1 MKKLKLQS
9 RSYKALIVNF
19 KEWLD
24 ILGYS
29 QGTVKYSPIH
39 LQEFF
44 YWLECHGHTSLA
56 TITRKSI
63 IDYYDYLRQ
72 RPNENYGGAL
82 SNASLNN
89 HISALKRFNAYLK
102 KHHVKPL
109 SIHLRFEKLDKLEAT
124 DILDQEEIKELFAA
138 ADHSYITHHVCLRDK
153 AMLVVLYSC
162 GLRRNEAVHLNL
174 NDVFF
179 GKQRILVRKAKNGK
193 ERFVPIN
200 QYNLEI
206 LEEYIYDGR
215 PMFYKPNETDAL
227 FIRQQGGRMG
237 GQTFKNRLRTI
248 IKATGNPDLMERR
261 ITPHKLRH
269 SIATHLLE
277 KGVPI
282 ESVSQFL
289 GHTSLESTQVYT
301 HLVEKLDS

>member
-1 MKKLKLQS
+1 MKKLKLHNAGY
-9 RSYKALIVNF
+9 RVLISNF

-29 QGTVKYSPIH
+29 KSCVKYSPIH

-44 YWLECHGHTSLA
+44 HWAECHGHTELR
-56 TITRKSI
+56 TIMRK
-63 IDYYDYLRQ
+63 DVKAYYDYLRQ
-72 RPNENYGGAL
+72 RPNESYGGAL
-82 SNASLNN
+82 SNASLNS

-102 KHHVKPL
+102 KHNAKPL
-109 SIHLRFEKLDKLEAT
+109 SIHLRFEKTDKLDPT
-124 DILDQEEIKELFAA
+124 DIVSQEEIKELFAA
-138 ADHSYITHHVCLRDK
+138 TEHSYVMPHVCLRDK
-153 AMLVVLYSC
+153 AMLTALYSC
-162 GLRRNEAVHLNL
+162 GLRCNEAVHLDL

-179 GKQRILVRKAKNGK
+179 AKERILVRKAKNGK

-200 QYNLEI
+200 KYNLEI

-215 PMFYKPNETDAL
+215 PLFYRPNQTDAL

-237 GQTFKNRLRTI
+237 GQSYSNRLRAI
-248 IKATGNPDLMERR
+248 IKATGNPDLMDRR

-277 KGVPI
+277 GGVPI
-282 ESVSQFL
+282 EAVSQFL
-289 GHTSLESTQVYT
+289 GHTSLESTQVYI
-301 HLVEKLDS
+301 HLIKEEL

>member
-1 MKKLKLQS
+1 MKKLKLNNH
-9 RSYKALIVNF
+9 SYRILISNF

-29 QGTVKYSPIH
+29 DGVVKYYPIY
-39 LQEFF
+39 LKEFLH
-44 YWLECHGHTSLA
+44 WSECHGHTELK
-56 TITRKSI
+56 TILRKDVSQ
-63 IDYYDYLRQ
+63 YYDYLRQ
-72 RPNENYGGAL
+72 RPNESYTGAL
-82 SNASLNN
+82 SNASLNS

-102 KHHVKPL
+102 KHNAKPL
-109 SIHLRFEKLDKLEAT
+109 SIHLRFEKTDKLGAT
-124 DILDQEEIKELFAA
+124 DIVSQEEIKELFAA
-138 ADHSYITHHVCLRDK
+138 TQHSYIMPHVCLRDK

-162 GLRRNEAVHLNL
+162 GLRRNEAVHLDL

-179 GKQRILVRKAKNGK
+179 AKERILVRKAKNGK

-200 QYNLEI
+200 RYNLEI

-215 PMFYKPNETDAL
+215 PLFHKVKETDAL
-227 FIRQQGGRMG
+227 FVGQQGKRLG
-237 GQTFKNRLRTI
+237 GQAMKLRLRTI
-248 IKATGNPDLMERR
+248 IKATGNPDLMDRR

-277 KGVPI
+277 GGVAI
-282 ESVSQFL
+282 EAVSQFL

-301 HLVEKLDS
+301 HLVEKFDT

>member
-1 MKKLKLQS
+1 MKKLKLNNA
-9 RSYKALIVNF
+9 SYRTLISNF
-19 KEWLD
+19 KEWLA

-29 QGTVKYSPIH
+29 KSCVKYSPIH

-44 YWLECHGHTSLA
+44 HWAERNGHAELR
-56 TITRKSI
+56 TILRK
-63 IDYYDYLRQ
+63 DVTAYYDYLRQ
-72 RPNENYGGAL
+72 RPNESYGGAL
-82 SNASLNN
+82 SNASLNS

-102 KHHVKPL
+102 KHNAKPL
-109 SIHLRFEKLDKLEAT
+109 SIHLRFEKRDKLETT
-124 DILDQEEIKELFAA
+124 DIVSQEEIKELFEAA
-138 ADHSYITHHVCLRDK
+138 EHSYVMRHVCLRDK
-153 AMLVVLYSC
+153 AILVVLYSC

-174 NDVFF
+174 GDVFF
-179 GKQRILVRKAKNGK
+179 AKERILVRQAKNGK

-200 QYNLEI
+200 RYNLEI

-215 PMFYKPNETDAL
+215 PMFYKPNQTDAL

-237 GQTFKNRLRTI
+237 GQTFKNRLRSI
-248 IKATGNPDLMERR
+248 IKATGNPDLMDRR

-277 KGVPI
+277 GGVPI
-282 ESVSQFL
+282 EAVSQFL

-301 HLVEKLDS
+301 HLIKEEP